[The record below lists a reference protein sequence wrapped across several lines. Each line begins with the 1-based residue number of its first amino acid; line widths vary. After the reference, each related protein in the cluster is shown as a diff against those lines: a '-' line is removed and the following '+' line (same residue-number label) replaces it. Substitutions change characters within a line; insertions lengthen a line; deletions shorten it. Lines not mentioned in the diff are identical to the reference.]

1 MDKHLEA
8 LKSCCRSC
16 GNKLIK
22 GARKTKVQHLQEHI
36 VKLWGQNV
44 LLDSPG
50 VYPQFACNRCQAICT
65 NARYKSGQLIVK
77 DVVVWTPHQDHHDDN
92 CQVCILF
99 SKNSTPDRK
108 NKMPLKSKSYQKE

>member
-1 MDKHLEA
+1 M
-8 LKSCCRSC
+8 C
-16 GNKLIK
+16 GKKLIK

-50 VYPQFACNRCQAICT
+50 VHPQFACNRCLAMCT

-77 DVVVWTPHQDHHDDN
+77 DVVVWTLHQDDN

-99 SKNSTPDRK
+99 PKKSTPGRK